1 MAPVRLLLGGRFST
15 AMRGVLA
22 LLCLLPQG
30 GLALA
35 AAPPAYAPQEPSE
48 EQRALVACTPT
59 GTFTNCTRFTY
70 SGGDQTFTV
79 PAGVTSVYARLWGG
93 GGGGSPSAYY
103 TGQFGGGG
111 GGFTTGTIAVTPG
124 QSLTVT
130 SGQGGL
136 MNRTTAVYGGGG
148 PGGRGGAGGGLATG
162 ASGGGMSAVWN
173 GNYGGTP
180 LLIAGGGGGSSPGAD
195 TGTPAAGGGGGT
207 NGGQDN
213 RPASSGRGG
222 TQSAGGAA
230 ATQTSCGSATAGSR
244 FLGGSGAPNNNE
256 GGGGGGGGLYGG
268 GGGACQGPSSL
279 ELNGMGGGGSGYT
292 GGTGVTNAQTA
303 AGANSAANGQGGL
316 AAGRDDAL
324 YGSGIGNGGG
334 TANGGNGEVTLE
346 WVTQIGLSIRK
357 TAAPTAYVP
366 GQSLTYTVVV
376 SNAGPAP
383 AVGAAVRDALPA
395 ALSGFTWTCSAGS
408 ASSGCGDA
416 SGTGS
421 IDTTATVAVNDSV
434 TYTVTG
440 TVPSG
445 TTGTLSNTA
454 TVTRPSATTDP
465 NCGPTCSSS
474 VDTPGRVTTGLSV
487 TKTPDKNPYVPGQP
501 LTYTIVVKN
510 AGPSD
515 AVGTSVADKLPNAIQ
530 GFTWKCTA
538 SSGSSCGA
546 TASGTGD
553 INTTVTILAG
563 GQVSYTLTGTVPSDA
578 NGSLDNRATVNPPTG
593 ATDPNCSPKCT
604 STANPIPP
612 GNQANLVVSKTLL
625 TSPVV
630 PGQQV
635 KWQVKV
641 TNNGPSRARNV
652 VVTDQVPAG
661 VTGAAMVNDQDG
673 SACPVANGTATCPAV
688 EIPVNGTASWTLS
701 GTLDPNATTT
711 PTNSAVVTGGPDP
724 SASSR
729 TAVASPTATPTPQAG
744 LTISKTL
751 LTSPVVPGQQIQWR
765 VTVANSG
772 PSRARNVV
780 VTDQV
785 PAGVSGASMKAD
797 ADGTACS
804 ISGGVATCPA
814 VEIPAGSSASWTLSG
829 TLSPDATTTPTNTA
843 VVTGGPDPSATA
855 RTAVASPSALPTPQ
869 ANLVVSKSLLTSPVV
884 PGQQVQWRVTV
895 ANSGPSRARNVV
907 VTDQVPAGVSGASM
921 KADAD
926 GTACSISG
934 GVATCPAVE
943 IPAGSSASWTLSGSL
958 DPNAT
963 TTPTNTVTVT
973 GGPDPSAS
981 TRTAVA
987 SPTAAPTPQA
997 GLKVSKSLVTNPVVP
1012 GQQIQWQ
1019 INVFNSGPS
1028 RARNVVVGDQIP
1040 AGVNNATMTGPNGTT
1055 CPIANGVATCPA
1067 VEIPAGQALNWTLT
1081 GTLDPNAT
1089 ATPTNTVT
1097 VTGGPDPTASTHT
1110 AVASPSN
1117 SPVPQANL
1125 AVSKVLLTSPVVPG
1139 QQVQWQVSVTNN
1151 GPSRARN
1158 VVVTDQVPAGVSGA
1172 SMTGSDGS
1180 TCPISGGVATCPAV
1194 EIPAG
1199 QTMTWMLSG
1208 TLDPNATATPSNTV
1222 TVTGGPDPTASTHTA
1237 VASPS
1242 NSPSPQA
1249 NLSVSKVLLTNP
1261 VVPGQQIQW
1270 RVSVTNNGPSR
1281 ARNVVVTDQVP
1292 SGVADAS
1299 MRADAG
1305 GAGCPISGGV
1315 ATCPAVEIPAGQTLT
1330 WTLTGTLAS
1339 DATATPTNTVTVTG
1353 GPDPTAATHTAVASP
1368 SNSPS
1373 PQANLTVSKVLLTN
1387 PVVPG
1392 QQIQWQVS
1400 VTNSGPSRARNVV
1413 VTDQVPA
1420 GVSGASMAGADGSTC
1435 VISGGVA
1442 TCPAVEIPAGQTMTW
1457 TLSGTLDPNAT
1468 TTPTNSVTVTGGP
1481 DPTASSH
1488 TAVASPTSSP
1498 TPQAGL
1504 SIGKVLLTNPVVP
1517 GQQIQWQVTVTNNG
1531 PSRAR
1536 NVVVTDQV
1544 PASVNGASMTA
1555 DADGANCPVSSG
1567 VATCPAV
1574 EIPAGQALTWT
1585 LSGTLSPDATTTPTN
1600 TAVVTGGPDPAATA
1614 RTAVASPSSSPT
1626 PQAKLV
1632 VSKALLT
1639 DPVVPGQQVQ
1649 WRVTVTN
1656 NGPSRARNVV
1666 VTDTVPAGVNDP
1678 SMAASDGTACPIA
1691 NGTATCPAVEIPA
1704 GSSAT
1709 WTLTGTLAPDATV
1722 TPTNTVT
1729 VTGGPDPSAST
1740 HTAVASPTS
1749 TPSAQA
1755 KLVVSKVLLTDPVV
1769 PGQQVQWR
1777 VSVTNNGPSR
1787 ARNVV
1792 VTDQVPAGVSGAS
1805 MTGSDGSTCPI
1816 TSGVATCPAVEIPAG
1831 QTMTWTLSGTLDANA
1846 TTTPTNTAVVT
1857 GGPDP
1862 TATAHTAVAS
1872 PSTSPSPRANLTVSK
1887 SLLTNPVVPGQQ
1899 VQWRVSVTNSGP
1911 SRARNVV
1918 VTDQVP
1924 AGVSG
1929 ASMAGSDG
1937 STCPISGGVATCP
1950 AVEIPAGQTMTW
1962 TLTGTLAQDATV
1974 TPTNTVTVT
1983 GGPDPTAATHTA
1995 VASPSNSPSPQANLT
2010 VSKSLL
2016 TNPVVPGQQIQWRVS
2031 VTNNGPSRAR
2041 NVVVTDQVPTGV
2053 SAASMAAD
2061 ADGAVCPISGGVATC
2076 PAVEIPAG
2084 QTVTWTLTGTLA
2096 SDATATPSN
2105 TVTVTGGPDPTA
2117 ATHTAVASPSNSPS
2131 PQANLTVSKVLL
2143 TNPVVPGQQIQWR
2156 VTVTNNGPSRARNV
2170 VVTDTVPTGVNAPS
2184 MAASDGT
2191 ACPIANGTATCPA
2204 VEIPAGSSATWTLTG
2219 TLAPD
2224 ATVTPTNTVT
2234 VTGGPDPSTSTHT
2247 AVASPSNSP
2256 SQQAKLSV
2264 SKVLLTDPVVP
2275 GQQVQWRVSVTNN
2288 GPSRARNVVVTD
2300 QVPSGVNG
2308 ASMAADADGSTC
2320 PIANGVATC
2329 PAVEIPVGQTAT
2341 WTLSGTLDA
2350 NATSTPTNTAVVTGG
2365 PDPTATAH
2373 TAVASPSNSPSP
2385 QANLSV
2391 SKALLTDPV
2400 VPGQQV
2406 QWRVSVTN
2414 NGPSRARNVV
2424 VTDQVPSGVNDA
2436 SMRADAGGAACPIS
2450 GGVATCPAVEIPA
2463 GSSASWTLTGTLA
2476 PDATVTPTNTA
2487 VVTGGPDPTAT
2498 AHTAVASPTSTPSAQ
2513 AKLVVSKVLLTDPVV
2528 PGQQVQWRVS
2538 VTNNGPSRARN
2549 VVVTDQVPAG
2559 VSGASMA
2566 GSDGSTCPIASG
2578 VATCPAVEIPA
2589 GQTMTWT
2596 LSGTLDSNAT
2606 TTPTNTAVVTGGPD
2620 PTATAHT
2627 AVASPS
2633 TSPSPRA
2640 NLTVSKVLLT
2650 NPVVP
2655 GQQIQWRVSVTNN
2668 GPSRARNVVV
2678 TDQVPAG
2685 VNDASM
2691 LGSDGSTCPI
2701 ANGVATCPAMEI
2713 PAGQTMTWTLSGTL
2727 DPNATATPG
2736 NTVTVTGGPDPTAAT
2751 HTAVA
2756 SPSNSPSPRANLTV
2770 SKSLLTNPVV
2780 PGQQIQWR
2788 VSVTNNGPSR
2798 ARNVVVTDTVP
2809 TGVNDA
2815 SMRADAGGAACPISG
2830 GVATCPAVE
2839 IPAGQTLTWTLTG
2852 TLASDATATPTN
2864 TVTVTGGPDPTDA
2877 THTAVASPSNSPSPQ
2892 ANLTVSKVLLTNPV
2906 VPGQQ
2911 IQWQVSVTN
2920 NGPSRA
2926 RNVVVTDRVP
2936 VGVSGASMTGSDGS
2950 TCPISGG
2957 VATCPAVEIPAGQ
2970 TMTWTLSGTLD
2981 PNATTTP
2988 TNSVTVTGG
2997 PDPTASSHTAVAS
3010 PTSSPTPQAGLSIGK
3025 VLLTN
3030 PVVPGQ
3036 QIQWR
3041 VTVTNSGPSRA
3052 RNVVVMDQVPTSV
3065 NSASM
3070 TADADGSTCPIASGV
3085 ATCPAVE
3092 IPAGQTMTWTLSGTL
3107 DPNAT
3112 STPGNTAVVT
3122 GGPDPSATAHT
3133 AVASPSSSPSPQA
3146 NLSVSKVLLTDP
3158 VVPGQQIQW
3167 RVTVTNNGPSRA
3179 RNVVVTDAVPAGVN
3193 DPSMVASDGT
3203 TCPIANGTATCPAV
3217 EIPAGS
3223 SATWTLTGTLAPD
3236 ATVTP
3241 TNTAV
3246 VTGGP
3251 DPTATAHTAV
3261 ASPSN
3266 SPSQQARLTV
3276 SKVLLTDP
3284 VVPGQQVQ
3292 WRVSVTNNGPS
3303 RARNVVVTDQ
3313 VPSGVN
3319 GASMT
3324 ADADGS
3330 TCPIANGVATCPAV
3344 EIPVGQTL
3352 TWTLSGTLDA
3362 NATSTPTN
3370 TAVVTGGPDP
3380 SATAHTAVAS
3390 PPNSPS
3396 PQAKLTVSKV
3406 LLTNP
3411 VVPGQQIQWRVTVA
3425 NNGPSRA
3432 RNVVVTDLVPSG
3444 VNGASMKADADGST
3458 CPIAN
3463 GVATCPAVE
3472 IPVGQTVTWTLTGTL
3487 SPDATVTPT
3496 NTATVTGGPDPT
3508 AATHTAVASPSNS
3521 PLPQANLSV
3530 SKVLLTSPVVPGQQ
3544 IQWRVTVTNNGPS
3557 RARNVVVT
3565 DRVPDGVSGAGMT
3578 AADGT
3583 VCPITNGTAA
3593 CPAIELEVGQSQ
3605 TYTLSGTLMQDAT
3618 VTPTN
3623 TAVVTGGPDPSA
3635 TAHTAVASP
3644 SNSPSPQA
3652 KLTVSKVLL
3661 TNPVVPG
3668 EEIQWRVSV
3677 TNNGPSRARN
3687 VVVSDRI
3694 PDGVSDA
3701 VLQSDADA
3709 SRCPITGGTAVCPAI
3724 ELEVGQTASY
3734 TLTGRLAPDA
3744 TVTPTNTAVV
3754 TGGPDPS
3761 ATAHTAVAS
3770 PSNSPLPQANLSIA
3784 KVLVTNPVVPG
3795 QQIQWRVSVTNN
3807 GPSRARN
3814 VVVTDT
3820 IPAMVNAPGMASDTD
3835 GSTCPISNGVA
3846 TCPAVEIPAGSTVS
3860 YTVTGTLDPAA
3871 TSTPANVAVVTGG
3884 PDPTATAHTATAEA
3898 SETVV
3903 PQARLSVSK
3912 VLLTD
3917 PVVPGQRI
3925 EWRISVTNNGPSRAR
3940 NVVVSDRLPDGVVG
3954 AELTPDATH
3963 AACPV
3968 SGGVATC
3975 PAVEIP
3981 VGGTATYTV
3990 AGILAQDATTVPG
4003 NIAVVTGGPDPSAT
4017 AHTAVASPTGSPSPQ
4032 ARLSLAKVLVTDP
4045 VVPGGTIQWRVT
4057 VTNQGPSRAR
4067 NVVVTDRVPDGVTG
4081 AMMVSDED
4089 GTRCAITNG
4098 VAGCPAIELEVG
4110 QMASYTLSGTLAADA
4125 VVTPTN
4131 TATATGGPDPS
4142 TPTHTAVASPTN
4154 SPSPQANLSVSKVLV
4169 TDPVVP
4175 GQQIQWRVTVTNH
4188 GPSRARNVV
4197 VTDRVPAGVSNASM
4211 VAQDGTACPIASGT
4225 ATCPAVEIP
4234 AGQTL
4239 TWTLSGTLDANATVT
4254 PINSVTVTGGPDPT
4268 ASSHT
4273 AVASPSNSPSPQANL
4288 SVSKVL
4294 LTNPVVPGQQVQWR
4308 VSVTNNGPSRAR
4320 NVVVTDQVPSGVNG
4334 ASMVADAD
4342 GANCPIGG
4350 GVAMC
4355 PAVEIAA
4362 GGTVTWTLTGTL
4374 SADATVTP
4382 SNTVTVTGGPDPSTP
4397 THTAVA
4403 SSSNS
4408 PLPQANLVVSKV
4420 LVTDPV
4426 VPGQQIQWRVT
4437 VTNNGP
4443 SRARNVVVTDRI
4455 PDGVL
4460 NASMSAQDG
4469 TACSIANGTAT
4480 CPAVEIA
4487 AGGTVTWT
4495 LTGTLAPDATVTPTN
4510 TAVVTGGPDPTA
4522 TAHTAVASPT
4532 NSPSPQANLSV
4543 SKVLLT
4549 NPVVPGQQIQWRVSV
4564 TNNGPSRARNV
4575 VVTDQVPAGVSNA
4588 SMAADA
4594 GGANCPISGGVATCP
4609 AVEIPAGQTVTWTLT
4624 GTLSADATVT
4634 PSNTVTVT
4642 GGPDPSTPTHT
4653 AVASSSNS
4661 PLPQA
4666 NLVVSKVLVTDPVV
4680 PGQQIQWRVTVT
4692 NNGPSRARN
4701 VVVTDR
4707 IPDGVLNA
4715 SMSAQDGT
4723 ACSIANGT
4731 ATCPAVEIAAGGT
4744 ATWTLTGT
4752 LAPDATLTPTNTAVV
4767 TGGPD
4772 PTATAH
4778 TAVASPTNSP
4788 SPQANLSVSKVLLTN
4803 PVVPGQQIQWRV
4815 TVTNNGPSR
4824 ARNVVVT
4831 DQVPAGVSNAS
4842 MAAQDGTAC
4851 PIANGVATCPAVEI
4865 PAGDTVTWTLSG
4877 TLDANATVTPIN
4889 SVTVTGGPDPSTP
4902 THTAVASPSNSP
4914 LPQANLSVSKV
4925 LLTNPVVPGQQIQ
4938 WRVSVTNNGPSRA
4951 RNVVVTDQVPAG
4963 VSNASM
4969 AAQDGTAC
4977 PIANGTAT
4985 CPAVEILAGGTVTWT
5000 LTGTLDAD
5008 ATVTPT
5014 NSVTVTGG
5022 PDPSTPVHTATA
5034 SPSGTPEPQANLVVS
5049 KVLVTDPVVPGR
5061 QIQWQVSVRNDG
5073 PSRARNVVVSD
5084 QVPAGVLNASMA
5096 SQDGTVCPIVNGT
5109 ATCPAVEI
5117 PVGGLLT
5124 WTLTGTLDP
5133 AATVTPTNTAL
5144 VTGGPDPSAVTHTAV
5159 ASPST
5164 GPVAE
5169 ARLSVAKVLVTDP
5182 VVPGGRIEWRVTV
5195 TNQGPSVA
5203 RDVVVTD
5210 RVPDGVLN
5218 ASMTADDGIAC
5229 PIANGTATCPAV
5241 GIAVGATRAWT
5252 LTGTLDAGATV
5263 TPVNTATVTGGPD
5276 PVTPTHTAVASP
5288 SSSPSAQARLTVA
5301 KVLVTNPVVPGA
5313 PIEWQ
5318 VTVTNDG
5325 PSTARGVVVTDR
5337 VPAGVSGA
5345 SMTGPGGASCTVTD
5359 GTATCPAVEIP
5370 VGRTL
5375 TWILRGTLDP
5385 AATVTPANTVTVTGG
5400 PDPVTPTH
5408 TAVASPSSSPSGQ
5421 ARLTVAK
5428 VLLTSPVVA
5437 GQQIRWRVTV
5447 TNDGPSL
5454 ARNVVVTDEVPAGV
5468 NDASMTA
5475 DADGTPCPVANGTA
5489 TCPAVEIPVGT
5500 TLSWT
5505 LTGTLDPNAT
5515 AVPVNTV
5522 VVTGGPDPSATAHT
5536 AVATPTEP
5544 ITVQHDLLLSKQA
5557 SPANPKAGDTVTYT
5571 VTATNRAS
5579 GTYLGAV
5586 VTDDLSG
5593 VLDGAVYDA
5602 DARASSGRTAY
5613 AAPRLTWTLDL
5624 LPGATET
5631 LTYTVTV
5638 KSDAGGTALV
5648 NRLAADGSN
5657 CSGGNGARR
5666 AVAGNCSTTTTVRN
5680 TPSPS
5685 PTSKP
5690 PLPPTGSGNPFAALL
5705 ATVVFLV
5712 VGGSLIAARRDRRS
5726 RR

>member
-1 MAPVRLLLGGRFST
+1 
-15 AMRGVLA
+15 
-22 LLCLLPQG
+22 
-30 GLALA
+30 
-35 AAPPAYAPQEPSE
+35 
-48 EQRALVACTPT
+48 
-59 GTFTNCTRFTY
+59 
-70 SGGDQTFTV
+70 
-79 PAGVTSVYARLWGG
+79 
-93 GGGGSPSAYY
+93 
-103 TGQFGGGG
+103 
-111 GGFTTGTIAVTPG
+111 
-124 QSLTVT
+124 
-130 SGQGGL
+130 
-136 MNRTTAVYGGGG
+136 
-148 PGGRGGAGGGLATG
+148 
-162 ASGGGMSAVWN
+162 
-173 GNYGGTP
+173 
-180 LLIAGGGGGSSPGAD
+180 
-195 TGTPAAGGGGGT
+195 
-207 NGGQDN
+207 
-213 RPASSGRGG
+213 
-222 TQSAGGAA
+222 
-230 ATQTSCGSATAGSR
+230 
-244 FLGGSGAPNNNE
+244 
-256 GGGGGGGGLYGG
+256 
-268 GGGACQGPSSL
+268 
-279 ELNGMGGGGSGYT
+279 MGGGGSGYT
-292 GGTGVTNAQTA
+292 GGTGVTNAQTT

-316 AAGRDDAL
+316 AAGRSDAL

-346 WVTQIGLSIRK
+346 WVTQTGLSIRK
-357 TAAPTAYVP
+357 TAAPTTYVP
-366 GQSLTYTVVV
+366 GRTLTYTVVV

-383 AVGAAVRDALPA
+383 AVGAAVRDALPSP
-395 ALSGFTWTCSAGS
+395 LSGFTWTCSAGS
-408 ASSGCGDA
+408 GSSGCGDA

-465 NCGPTCSSS
+465 NCGPTCSST
-474 VDTPGRVTTGLSV
+474 VDTPGQVTTGLSV

-530 GFTWKCTA
+530 GFTWRCTA

-553 INTTVTILAG
+553 INTTVTVLAG

-578 NGSLDNRATVNPPTG
+578 NGSLDNRATVTPPTG

-625 TSPVV
+625 TNPVV

-765 VTVANSG
+765 VTVTNNG

-829 TLSPDATTTPTNTA
+829 TL
-843 VVTGGPDPSATA
+843 
-855 RTAVASPSALPTPQ
+855 
-869 ANLVVSKSLLTSPVV
+869 
-884 PGQQVQWRVTV
+884 
-895 ANSGPSRARNVV
+895 
-907 VTDQVPAGVSGASM
+907 
-921 KADAD
+921 
-926 GTACSISG
+926 
-934 GVATCPAVE
+934 
-943 IPAGSSASWTLSGSL
+943 

-997 GLKVSKSLVTNPVVP
+997 GLKVSKSLVTSPVVP

-1028 RARNVVVGDQIP
+1028 RARNVVVADQIP

-1089 ATPTNTVT
+1089 TTPTNTVT
-1097 VTGGPDPTASTHT
+1097 VTGGPDPTAATHT

-1117 SPVPQANL
+1117 SPSPQANL

-1139 QQVQWQVSVTNN
+1139 QQVQWRVSVTNN

-1199 QTMTWMLSG
+1199 QTMTWTLSG
-1208 TLDPNATATPSNTV
+1208 TLDPNATATPS
-1222 TVTGGPDPTASTHTA
+1222 
-1237 VASPS
+1237 
-1242 NSPSPQA
+1242 
-1249 NLSVSKVLLTNP
+1249 
-1261 VVPGQQIQW
+1261 
-1270 RVSVTNNGPSR
+1270 
-1281 ARNVVVTDQVP
+1281 
-1292 SGVADAS
+1292 
-1299 MRADAG
+1299 
-1305 GAGCPISGGV
+1305 
-1315 ATCPAVEIPAGQTLT
+1315 
-1330 WTLTGTLAS
+1330 
-1339 DATATPTNTVTVTG
+1339 NTVTVTG

-1392 QQIQWQVS
+1392 QQVQWRVS
-1400 VTNSGPSRARNVV
+1400 VTNNGPSRARNVV
-1413 VTDQVPA
+1413 VTDQVPSGVA
-1420 GVSGASMAGADGSTC
+1420 DASMRADASGAACPISGGVATCPAVEIPAGQTVTWTLTGTLASDATATPSNTVTVTGGPDPTAATHTAVASPSNSPSPQANLTVSKVLLTNPVVPGQQVQWRVSVTNNGPSRARNVVVTDQVPSGVSGASMAGSDGSTC
-1435 VISGGVA
+1435 AISGGVA

-1481 DPTASSH
+1481 DPTVSSH

-1585 LSGTLSPDATTTPTN
+1585 LTGTLSPDATTTPTN

-1666 VTDTVPAGVNDP
+1666 VTDAVPAGVNDP
-1678 SMAASDGTACPIA
+1678 SMVASDGTACPIA

-1722 TPTNTVT
+1722 TPTNTAV
-1729 VTGGPDPSAST
+1729 VTGGPDPTAT
-1740 HTAVASPTS
+1740 AHTAVASPTS
-1749 TPSAQA
+1749 TPSPQA

-1792 VTDQVPAGVSGAS
+1792 VTDQVPSGVSGAS

-1816 TSGVATCPAVEIPAG
+1816 ASGVATCPAVEIPAG

-1899 VQWRVSVTNSGP
+1899 VQWQVSVTNNGP

-1924 AGVSG
+1924 SGVNG
-1929 ASMAGSDG
+1929 ASMKADADG
-1937 STCPISGGVATCP
+1937 STCPIASGVATCP

-1962 TLTGTLAQDATV
+1962 TLSGTLDPNATA
-1974 TPTNTVTVT
+1974 TPGNTVTVT
-1983 GGPDPTAATHTA
+1983 GGPDPTASTHTA

-2016 TNPVVPGQQIQWRVS
+2016 TNPVVPGQQIQWQVS

-2041 NVVVTDQVPTGV
+2041 NVVVTDTVPSGV
-2053 SAASMAAD
+2053 NDASMRAD
-2061 ADGAVCPISGGVATC
+2061 AGGVACPISGGVATC

-2084 QTVTWTLTGTLA
+2084 QTMTWTLTGTLA

-2117 ATHTAVASPSNSPS
+2117 ATHTAVASPSNSP
-2131 PQANLTVSKVLL
+2131 L
-2143 TNPVVPGQQIQWR
+2143 
-2156 VTVTNNGPSRARNV
+2156 
-2170 VVTDTVPTGVNAPS
+2170 
-2184 MAASDGT
+2184 
-2191 ACPIANGTATCPA
+2191 
-2204 VEIPAGSSATWTLTG
+2204 
-2219 TLAPD
+2219 
-2224 ATVTPTNTVT
+2224 
-2234 VTGGPDPSTSTHT
+2234 
-2247 AVASPSNSP
+2247 
-2256 SQQAKLSV
+2256 
-2264 SKVLLTDPVVP
+2264 
-2275 GQQVQWRVSVTNN
+2275 
-2288 GPSRARNVVVTD
+2288 
-2300 QVPSGVNG
+2300 
-2308 ASMAADADGSTC
+2308 
-2320 PIANGVATC
+2320 
-2329 PAVEIPVGQTAT
+2329 
-2341 WTLSGTLDA
+2341 
-2350 NATSTPTNTAVVTGG
+2350 
-2365 PDPTATAH
+2365 
-2373 TAVASPSNSPSP
+2373 P
-2385 QANLSV
+2385 QANLS
-2391 SKALLTDPV
+2391 
-2400 VPGQQV
+2400 
-2406 QWRVSVTN
+2406 
-2414 NGPSRARNVV
+2414 
-2424 VTDQVPSGVNDA
+2424 
-2436 SMRADAGGAACPIS
+2436 
-2450 GGVATCPAVEIPA
+2450 
-2463 GSSASWTLTGTLA
+2463 
-2476 PDATVTPTNTA
+2476 
-2487 VVTGGPDPTAT
+2487 
-2498 AHTAVASPTSTPSAQ
+2498 
-2513 AKLVVSKVLLTDPVV
+2513 
-2528 PGQQVQWRVS
+2528 
-2538 VTNNGPSRARN
+2538 
-2549 VVVTDQVPAG
+2549 
-2559 VSGASMA
+2559 
-2566 GSDGSTCPIASG
+2566 
-2578 VATCPAVEIPA
+2578 
-2589 GQTMTWT
+2589 
-2596 LSGTLDSNAT
+2596 
-2606 TTPTNTAVVTGGPD
+2606 
-2620 PTATAHT
+2620 
-2627 AVASPS
+2627 
-2633 TSPSPRA
+2633 
-2640 NLTVSKVLLT
+2640 
-2650 NPVVP
+2650 
-2655 GQQIQWRVSVTNN
+2655 
-2668 GPSRARNVVV
+2668 
-2678 TDQVPAG
+2678 
-2685 VNDASM
+2685 
-2691 LGSDGSTCPI
+2691 
-2701 ANGVATCPAMEI
+2701 
-2713 PAGQTMTWTLSGTL
+2713 
-2727 DPNATATPG
+2727 
-2736 NTVTVTGGPDPTAAT
+2736 
-2751 HTAVA
+2751 
-2756 SPSNSPSPRANLTV
+2756 
-2770 SKSLLTNPVV
+2770 
-2780 PGQQIQWR
+2780 
-2788 VSVTNNGPSR
+2788 
-2798 ARNVVVTDTVP
+2798 
-2809 TGVNDA
+2809 
-2815 SMRADAGGAACPISG
+2815 
-2830 GVATCPAVE
+2830 
-2839 IPAGQTLTWTLTG
+2839 
-2852 TLASDATATPTN
+2852 
-2864 TVTVTGGPDPTDA
+2864 
-2877 THTAVASPSNSPSPQ
+2877 
-2892 ANLTVSKVLLTNPV
+2892 VSKVLLTNPV

-2950 TCPISGG
+2950 TCPVASG

-2997 PDPTASSHTAVAS
+2997 PDPTATSHTAVAS

-3041 VTVTNSGPSRA
+3041 VSVTNSGPSRA
-3052 RNVVVMDQVPTSV
+3052 RNVVVTDQVPTSV
-3065 NSASM
+3065 NGASM
-3070 TADADGSTCPIASGV
+3070 TADADGSTCPIANGV

-3092 IPAGQTMTWTLSGTL
+3092 IPAGQTATWTLSGTL

-3133 AVASPSSSPSPQA
+3133 AVASPSNSPSPQA

-3193 DPSMVASDGT
+3193 DPSMAASDGT

-3266 SPSQQARLTV
+3266 SPAQQARLTV

-3319 GASMT
+3319 SASMK

-3330 TCPIANGVATCPAV
+3330 ICQIANGVATCPAV
-3344 EIPVGQTL
+3344 EIPVGQTA

-3380 SATAHTAVAS
+3380 SATAHTVVAS
-3390 PPNSPS
+3390 PSNSPS

-3411 VVPGQQIQWRVTVA
+3411 VVPGQQIQWRVSVT

-3432 RNVVVTDLVPSG
+3432 RNVVVTDQVPSG
-3444 VNGASMKADADGST
+3444 VNSASMAADADGST

-3463 GVATCPAVE
+3463 GVATCSAVE
-3472 IPVGQTVTWTLTGTL
+3472 IPVGQTATWTLTGTLAQDATLTPGNTVTVTGGPDPSTPTHTAVATSSNSPSPQANLVVSKVLVTDPVVPGQQIQWRVSVTNNGPSRARNVVVTDRIPDGVLNGSMSAQDGTACPIASGTAACPAVEIPAGQTLTWTLTGTLSPDATMTPSNTATVTGGPDPSTPTHTAVATSSNSPSPQANLVVSKVLVTDPVVPGQQIQWRVTVTNNGPSRARNVVVSDRVPAGVSNASMAAQDGTACPITSGTAACPAVEIPAGQTLTWTLTGTL
-3487 SPDATVTPT
+3487 SPDATVTPS
-3496 NTATVTGGPDPT
+3496 NTVTVTGGPDPT
-3508 AATHTAVASPSNS
+3508 AATQTAVASPSNS
-3521 PLPQANLSV
+3521 PVPQANLAV
-3530 SKVLLTSPVVPGQQ
+3530 SKVLLTNPVVPGQQ

-3652 KLTVSKVLL
+3652 
-3661 TNPVVPG
+3661 
-3668 EEIQWRVSV
+3668 
-3677 TNNGPSRARN
+3677 
-3687 VVVSDRI
+3687 
-3694 PDGVSDA
+3694 
-3701 VLQSDADA
+3701 
-3709 SRCPITGGTAVCPAI
+3709 
-3724 ELEVGQTASY
+3724 
-3734 TLTGRLAPDA
+3734 
-3744 TVTPTNTAVV
+3744 
-3754 TGGPDPS
+3754 
-3761 ATAHTAVAS
+3761 
-3770 PSNSPLPQANLSIA
+3770 NLSIA

-3820 IPAMVNAPGMASDTD
+3820 IPAMVNAPGMTSDTD
-3835 GSTCPISNGVA
+3835 GSTCPINNGVA

-3903 PQARLSVSK
+3903 PQARLTVSK

-3981 VGGTATYTV
+3981 VGGSATYTV
-3990 AGILAQDATTVPG
+3990 AGTLAQDATTVPG
-4003 NIAVVTGGPDPSAT
+4003 NTAVVTGGPDPSAT

-4254 PINSVTVTGGPDPT
+4254 PTNSVTVTGGPDPT

-4320 NVVVTDQVPSGVNG
+4320 NVVVTDQVPSGVTG

-4342 GANCPIGG
+4342 GANCPISG

-4355 PAVEIAA
+4355 PAVEIPA
-4362 GGTVTWTLTGTL
+4362 GQTVTWTLTGTL

-4403 SSSNS
+4403 SPSNS
-4408 PLPQANLVVSKV
+4408 PSPQANLSVSKV
-4420 LVTDPV
+4420 LLTNPV
-4426 VPGQQIQWRVT
+4426 VPGQQIQWRVS

-4564 TNNGPSRARNV
+4564 
-4575 VVTDQVPAGVSNA
+4575 
-4588 SMAADA
+4588 
-4594 GGANCPISGGVATCP
+4594 
-4609 AVEIPAGQTVTWTLT
+4609 
-4624 GTLSADATVT
+4624 
-4634 PSNTVTVT
+4634 
-4642 GGPDPSTPTHT
+4642 
-4653 AVASSSNS
+4653 
-4661 PLPQA
+4661 
-4666 NLVVSKVLVTDPVV
+4666 
-4680 PGQQIQWRVTVT
+4680 
-4692 NNGPSRARN
+4692 
-4701 VVVTDR
+4701 
-4707 IPDGVLNA
+4707 
-4715 SMSAQDGT
+4715 
-4723 ACSIANGT
+4723 
-4731 ATCPAVEIAAGGT
+4731 
-4744 ATWTLTGT
+4744 
-4752 LAPDATLTPTNTAVV
+4752 
-4767 TGGPD
+4767 
-4772 PTATAH
+4772 
-4778 TAVASPTNSP
+4778 
-4788 SPQANLSVSKVLLTN
+4788 
-4803 PVVPGQQIQWRV
+4803 
-4815 TVTNNGPSR
+4815 
-4824 ARNVVVT
+4824 
-4831 DQVPAGVSNAS
+4831 
-4842 MAAQDGTAC
+4842 
-4851 PIANGVATCPAVEI
+4851 
-4865 PAGDTVTWTLSG
+4865 
-4877 TLDANATVTPIN
+4877 
-4889 SVTVTGGPDPSTP
+4889 
-4902 THTAVASPSNSP
+4902 
-4914 LPQANLSVSKV
+4914 
-4925 LLTNPVVPGQQIQ
+4925 
-4938 WRVSVTNNGPSRA
+4938 
-4951 RNVVVTDQVPAG
+4951 
-4963 VSNASM
+4963 
-4969 AAQDGTAC
+4969 
-4977 PIANGTAT
+4977 
-4985 CPAVEILAGGTVTWT
+4985 
-5000 LTGTLDAD
+5000 
-5008 ATVTPT
+5008 
-5014 NSVTVTGG
+5014 
-5022 PDPSTPVHTATA
+5022 
-5034 SPSGTPEPQANLVVS
+5034 
-5049 KVLVTDPVVPGR
+5049 
-5061 QIQWQVSVRNDG
+5061 
-5073 PSRARNVVVSD
+5073 
-5084 QVPAGVLNASMA
+5084 
-5096 SQDGTVCPIVNGT
+5096 
-5109 ATCPAVEI
+5109 
-5117 PVGGLLT
+5117 
-5124 WTLTGTLDP
+5124 
-5133 AATVTPTNTAL
+5133 
-5144 VTGGPDPSAVTHTAV
+5144 
-5159 ASPST
+5159 
-5164 GPVAE
+5164 
-5169 ARLSVAKVLVTDP
+5169 
-5182 VVPGGRIEWRVTV
+5182 
-5195 TNQGPSVA
+5195 
-5203 RDVVVTD
+5203 
-5210 RVPDGVLN
+5210 
-5218 ASMTADDGIAC
+5218 
-5229 PIANGTATCPAV
+5229 
-5241 GIAVGATRAWT
+5241 
-5252 LTGTLDAGATV
+5252 
-5263 TPVNTATVTGGPD
+5263 
-5276 PVTPTHTAVASP
+5276 
-5288 SSSPSAQARLTVA
+5288 
-5301 KVLVTNPVVPGA
+5301 
-5313 PIEWQ
+5313 
-5318 VTVTNDG
+5318 
-5325 PSTARGVVVTDR
+5325 
-5337 VPAGVSGA
+5337 
-5345 SMTGPGGASCTVTD
+5345 
-5359 GTATCPAVEIP
+5359 
-5370 VGRTL
+5370 
-5375 TWILRGTLDP
+5375 
-5385 AATVTPANTVTVTGG
+5385 
-5400 PDPVTPTH
+5400 
-5408 TAVASPSSSPSGQ
+5408 
-5421 ARLTVAK
+5421 
-5428 VLLTSPVVA
+5428 
-5437 GQQIRWRVTV
+5437 
-5447 TNDGPSL
+5447 
-5454 ARNVVVTDEVPAGV
+5454 
-5468 NDASMTA
+5468 
-5475 DADGTPCPVANGTA
+5475 
-5489 TCPAVEIPVGT
+5489 
-5500 TLSWT
+5500 
-5505 LTGTLDPNAT
+5505 
-5515 AVPVNTV
+5515 
-5522 VVTGGPDPSATAHT
+5522 
-5536 AVATPTEP
+5536 
-5544 ITVQHDLLLSKQA
+5544 
-5557 SPANPKAGDTVTYT
+5557 
-5571 VTATNRAS
+5571 
-5579 GTYLGAV
+5579 
-5586 VTDDLSG
+5586 
-5593 VLDGAVYDA
+5593 
-5602 DARASSGRTAY
+5602 
-5613 AAPRLTWTLDL
+5613 
-5624 LPGATET
+5624 
-5631 LTYTVTV
+5631 
-5638 KSDAGGTALV
+5638 
-5648 NRLAADGSN
+5648 
-5657 CSGGNGARR
+5657 
-5666 AVAGNCSTTTTVRN
+5666 
-5680 TPSPS
+5680 
-5685 PTSKP
+5685 
-5690 PLPPTGSGNPFAALL
+5690 
-5705 ATVVFLV
+5705 
-5712 VGGSLIAARRDRRS
+5712 
-5726 RR
+5726 